1 MKLVFMGTPDFAV
14 PCLEELIKAGHEIV
28 GVFTQPDKPVGRKRV
43 MTPPPVKVC
52 AEKNG
57 ITVYQPDSVRTEES
71 LTLMKELNP
80 DCVVVV
86 AYGKIIPSEML
97 KLPKLGF
104 VNVHGS
110 LLPKYRGA
118 APIQWSII
126 DGEKKTGV
134 TTMQMDDGIDTGDM
148 LEVSETEIGEN
159 ETAGELFDR
168 LAEMGGKLIVSSLSK
183 LEKGELTPIPQ
194 DHEKSNYA
202 KIISKEMALIDF
214 NMSAENVFNL
224 IRGFN
229 PWPIAYTIIGDKRLK
244 VFAAEKIGSVNGKA
258 GEVVSS
264 DGTLTVAF
272 GDGNGLRFTDVQLE
286 GSKRMSATEMLK
298 GRPIEKGTI
307 LGA

>member
-57 ITVYQPDSVRTEES
+57 ITVYQPDSVRTEEALS
-71 LTLMKELNP
+71 LMKELNP

-86 AYGKIIPSEML
+86 AYGKIIPSDML
-97 KLPKLGF
+97 KLPKFGF

>member
-71 LTLMKELNP
+71 LSLMKELNP

-244 VFAAEKIGSVNGKA
+244 VFVAEKIGSVNGKA

>member
-71 LTLMKELNP
+71 LSLMKELNP

-244 VFAAEKIGSVNGKA
+244 VFAAEKIGSVNGKS

>member
-71 LTLMKELNP
+71 LSLMKELNP

-258 GEVVSS
+258 GEVLSS

-272 GDGNGLRFTDVQLE
+272 GDGNGLKFTDVQLE

>member
-14 PCLEELIKAGHEIV
+14 PCLEELINAGHEII

-57 ITVYQPDSVRTEES
+57 ITVYQPDSVRTEEALS
-71 LTLMKELNP
+71 LMKELNP

-97 KLPKLGF
+97 KLPKFGF

-126 DGEKKTGV
+126 DGETKTGV

-168 LAEMGGKLIVSSLSK
+168 LAEMGGKLIVSTLSK

-272 GDGNGLRFTDVQLE
+272 GDGNGLKFTDVQLE

-298 GRPIEKGTI
+298 GRPIGKGTV
-307 LGA
+307 LGV

>member
-14 PCLEELIKAGHEIV
+14 PCLEELINAGHEII

-43 MTPPPVKVC
+43 MTPPPVKLC

-57 ITVYQPDSVRTEES
+57 ITVYQPDSVRTEEALS
-71 LTLMKELNP
+71 LVKELNP

-97 KLPKLGF
+97 KLPKFGF

-126 DGEKKTGV
+126 DGETKTGV

-168 LAEMGGKLIVSSLSK
+168 LAEMGGKLIVSTLSK

-272 GDGNGLRFTDVQLE
+272 GDGNGLKFTDVQLE

>member
-14 PCLEELIKAGHEIV
+14 PCLEELINAGHEII

-57 ITVYQPDSVRTEES
+57 ITVYQPDSVRTEEALS
-71 LTLMKELNP
+71 LMKELNP

-97 KLPKLGF
+97 KLPKFGF

-126 DGEKKTGV
+126 DGETKTGV

-168 LAEMGGKLIVSSLSK
+168 LAEMGGKLIVSTLSK

-229 PWPIAYTIIGDKRLK
+229 PWPIAYTIIGNKRLK

-272 GDGNGLRFTDVQLE
+272 GDGNGLKFTDVQLE

-298 GRPIEKGTI
+298 GRPIGKGTV
-307 LGA
+307 LGV

>member
-244 VFAAEKIGSVNGKA
+244 VFAAEKIGSVNGKS

-272 GDGNGLRFTDVQLE
+272 GDGNGLKFTDVQLE

>member
-71 LTLMKELNP
+71 LSLMKELNP

-86 AYGKIIPSEML
+86 AYGKIIPSDML
-97 KLPKLGF
+97 KLPKFGF

-272 GDGNGLRFTDVQLE
+272 GDGNGLKFTDVQLE

>member
-14 PCLEELIKAGHEIV
+14 PCLEELINAGHEII

-43 MTPPPVKVC
+43 MTPPPVKLC

-57 ITVYQPDSVRTEES
+57 ITVYQPDSVRTEEALS
-71 LTLMKELNP
+71 LMKELNP

-97 KLPKLGF
+97 KLPKFGF

-126 DGEKKTGV
+126 DGETKTGV

-168 LAEMGGKLIVSSLSK
+168 LAEMGGKLIVSTLSK

-272 GDGNGLRFTDVQLE
+272 GDGNGLKFTDVQLE

>member
-14 PCLEELIKAGHEIV
+14 PCLEELINAGHEII

-57 ITVYQPDSVRTEES
+57 ITVYQPDSVRTEEALS
-71 LTLMKELNP
+71 LMKELNP

-97 KLPKLGF
+97 KLPKFGF

-126 DGEKKTGV
+126 DGETKTGV

-168 LAEMGGKLIVSSLSK
+168 LAEMGGKLIVSTLSK

-272 GDGNGLRFTDVQLE
+272 GDGNGLKFTDVQLE
-286 GSKRMSATEMLK
+286 GSKKMSATEMLK
-298 GRPIEKGTI
+298 GRPIGKGTV
-307 LGA
+307 LGV

>member
-71 LTLMKELNP
+71 LSLMKELNP

-86 AYGKIIPSEML
+86 AYGKIIPSDML
-97 KLPKLGF
+97 KLPKFGF

-168 LAEMGGKLIVSSLSK
+168 LAEMGGKLIVSTLSK

-272 GDGNGLRFTDVQLE
+272 GDGNGLKFTDVQLE

>member
-1 MKLVFMGTPDFAV
+1 MKLVFMGTPDFSV
-14 PCLEELIKAGHEIV
+14 PCLEELINAGHEII

-57 ITVYQPDSVRTEES
+57 ITVYQPDSVRTEEALS
-71 LTLMKELNP
+71 LMKELNP

-97 KLPKLGF
+97 KLPKFGF

-126 DGEKKTGV
+126 DGETKTGV

-168 LAEMGGKLIVSSLSK
+168 LAEMGGKLIVSTLSK

-272 GDGNGLRFTDVQLE
+272 GDGNGLKFTDVQLE

-298 GRPIEKGTI
+298 GRPIGKGTV
-307 LGA
+307 LGV

>member
-28 GVFTQPDKPVGRKRV
+28 SVFTQPDKPVGRKRV

-71 LTLMKELNP
+71 LSLMKELNP

-86 AYGKIIPSEML
+86 AYGKIIPSDML
-97 KLPKLGF
+97 KLPKFGF

-168 LAEMGGKLIVSSLSK
+168 LAEMGGKLIVSTLSK

>member
-14 PCLEELIKAGHEIV
+14 PCLEELINAGHEII

-52 AEKNG
+52 AGKNG
-57 ITVYQPDSVRTEES
+57 ITVYQPDSVRTEEALS
-71 LTLMKELNP
+71 LMKELNP

-97 KLPKLGF
+97 KLPKFGF

-126 DGEKKTGV
+126 DGETKTGV

-168 LAEMGGKLIVSSLSK
+168 LAEMGGKLIVSTLSK

-229 PWPIAYTIIGDKRLK
+229 PWPIAYTIIGNKRLK

-272 GDGNGLRFTDVQLE
+272 GDGNGLKFTDVQLE
-286 GSKRMSATEMLK
+286 GSKKMSATEMLK
-298 GRPIEKGTI
+298 GRPIGKGTV
-307 LGA
+307 LGV

>member
-57 ITVYQPDSVRTEES
+57 ITVYQPDSVRTEECLS
-71 LTLMKELNP
+71 LMKELNP

-86 AYGKIIPSEML
+86 AYGKIIPSDML
-97 KLPKLGF
+97 KLPKFGF

-126 DGEKKTGV
+126 DGETKTGV

-244 VFAAEKIGSVNGKA
+244 VFAAEKIGSVNGKS

-272 GDGNGLRFTDVQLE
+272 GDGNGLKFTDVQLE

>member
-28 GVFTQPDKPVGRKRV
+28 GVFTQPDKSVGRKRV
-43 MTPPPVKVC
+43 MTPPSVKVC

-86 AYGKIIPSEML
+86 AYGKIIPSDML
-97 KLPKLGF
+97 KLPKFGF

-134 TTMQMDDGIDTGDM
+134 TTMQIDDGIDTGDM

-168 LAEMGGKLIVSSLSK
+168 LAEMGGKLIVSTLSK

-272 GDGNGLRFTDVQLE
+272 GDGNGLKFTDVQLE

>member
-28 GVFTQPDKPVGRKRV
+28 GVFTQPDKSVGRKRV
-43 MTPPPVKVC
+43 MPPPSVKVC

-57 ITVYQPDSVRTEES
+57 ITVYQPDSVRTEECLS
-71 LTLMKELNP
+71 LMKELNP

-86 AYGKIIPSEML
+86 AYGKIIPSDML
-97 KLPKLGF
+97 KLPKFGF

-202 KIISKEMALIDF
+202 KIISKEMALFDF

-258 GEVVSS
+258 GEVLSS

>member
-14 PCLEELIKAGHEIV
+14 PCLEELINAGHEII

-43 MTPPPVKVC
+43 MTPPPVKLC

-57 ITVYQPDSVRTEES
+57 ITVYQPDSVRTEEALS
-71 LTLMKELNP
+71 LMKELNP

-97 KLPKLGF
+97 KLPKFGF

-126 DGEKKTGV
+126 DGETKTGV

-168 LAEMGGKLIVSSLSK
+168 LAEMGGKLIVSTLSK

-272 GDGNGLRFTDVQLE
+272 GDGNGLKFTDVQLE

-307 LGA
+307 LGV

>member
-28 GVFTQPDKPVGRKRV
+28 GVFTQPDKPIGRKRV

-57 ITVYQPDSVRTEES
+57 ITVYQPDSVRTEECLS
-71 LTLMKELNP
+71 LMKELNP

-86 AYGKIIPSEML
+86 AYGKIIPSDML
-97 KLPKLGF
+97 KLPKFGF

-168 LAEMGGKLIVSSLSK
+168 LAEMGGKLIVSTLSK

-244 VFAAEKIGSVNGKA
+244 VFAAEKIGSVNGKS

-272 GDGNGLRFTDVQLE
+272 GDGNGLKFTDVQLE

>member
-71 LTLMKELNP
+71 LSLMKELNP

-168 LAEMGGKLIVSSLSK
+168 LAEMGGKLIVSTLSK
-183 LEKGELTPIPQ
+183 IEKGELTPIPQ

-244 VFAAEKIGSVNGKA
+244 VFAAEKIGSVNGKS

>member
-52 AEKNG
+52 AEKIG

-168 LAEMGGKLIVSSLSK
+168 LAEMGGKLIVSTLSK

-272 GDGNGLRFTDVQLE
+272 GDGNGLKFTDVQLE

>member
-1 MKLVFMGTPDFAV
+1 MKLIFMGTPDFAV

-43 MTPPPVKVC
+43 MTPPPVKVS

-57 ITVYQPDSVRTEES
+57 ITVYQPDSVRTEEALS
-71 LTLMKELNP
+71 LMKELNP

-86 AYGKIIPSEML
+86 AYGKIIPSDML
-97 KLPKLGF
+97 KLPKFGF

-307 LGA
+307 LGV

>member
-168 LAEMGGKLIVSSLSK
+168 LAEMGGKLIVSTLSK

-272 GDGNGLRFTDVQLE
+272 GDGNGLKFTDVQLE

>member
-57 ITVYQPDSVRTEES
+57 ITVYQPDSVRTEECLS
-71 LTLMKELNP
+71 LMKELNP

-168 LAEMGGKLIVSSLSK
+168 LAEMGGKLIVSTLSK

-272 GDGNGLRFTDVQLE
+272 GDGNGLKFTDVQLE
-286 GSKRMSATEMLK
+286 GSKRMSVTEMLK

>member
-168 LAEMGGKLIVSSLSK
+168 LAEMGGKLIVSTLSK

-244 VFAAEKIGSVNGKA
+244 VFAAEKIGSVNGKS

-272 GDGNGLRFTDVQLE
+272 GDGNGLKFTDVQLE

>member
-71 LTLMKELNP
+71 LSLMKELNP

-86 AYGKIIPSEML
+86 AYGKIIPSDML
-97 KLPKLGF
+97 KLPKFGF

-244 VFAAEKIGSVNGKA
+244 VFAAEKIGSVNGKS

-272 GDGNGLRFTDVQLE
+272 GDGNGLKFTDVQLE

>member
-71 LTLMKELNP
+71 LSLMKELNP

-97 KLPKLGF
+97 KLPKFGF

-168 LAEMGGKLIVSSLSK
+168 LAEMGGKLIVSTLSK

-244 VFAAEKIGSVNGKA
+244 VFAAEKIGSVNGKS

-272 GDGNGLRFTDVQLE
+272 GDGNGLKFTDVQLE

>member
-57 ITVYQPDSVRTEES
+57 ITVYQPDSVRTEECLS
-71 LTLMKELNP
+71 LMKELNP

-86 AYGKIIPSEML
+86 AYGKIIPSDML
-97 KLPKLGF
+97 KLPKFGF

-168 LAEMGGKLIVSSLSK
+168 LAEMGGKLIVSTLSK

>member
-14 PCLEELIKAGHEIV
+14 PCLEELINAGHEII

-57 ITVYQPDSVRTEES
+57 ITVYQPDSVRTEECLS
-71 LTLMKELNP
+71 LMKELNP

-86 AYGKIIPSEML
+86 AYGKIIPSDML
-97 KLPKLGF
+97 KLPKFGF

-168 LAEMGGKLIVSSLSK
+168 LAEMGGKLIVSTLSK

-272 GDGNGLRFTDVQLE
+272 GDGNGLKFTDVQLE

>member
-14 PCLEELIKAGHEIV
+14 PCLEELINAGHEIV

-57 ITVYQPDSVRTEES
+57 ITVYQPDSVRTEECLS
-71 LTLMKELNP
+71 LMKELNP

-86 AYGKIIPSEML
+86 AYGKIIPSDML
-97 KLPKLGF
+97 KLPKFGF

-126 DGEKKTGV
+126 DGETKTGV